1 MRILLTNDDGI
12 SSKGLQVLKE
22 ELERSRPE
30 ADIWIVAP
38 DGQRSG
44 QSHSITMKDPIRS
57 RRIAHQQYHSSG
69 SPADCVTTALMGL
82 MEAPPD
88 LIISGI
94 NYGPNLGTD
103 LTYSGTAAAARQGTY
118 KGIPSVAVSLVS
130 TSPPYEFRPLARMV
144 SKNLERFIELWDER
158 HFININGPG
167 HDSGEVRVTHP
178 CRRVYHDRLE
188 SFESPGGDQYWFLT
202 GYPDESFVDPGS
214 DLEAI
219 LSGSISI
226 SPIHVHPAN
235 ISIDERYKNADF
247 QV

>member
-118 KGIPSVAVSLVS
+118 KGI
-130 TSPPYEFRPLARMV
+130 
-144 SKNLERFIELWDER
+144 K
-158 HFININGPG
+158 
-167 HDSGEVRVTHP
+167 RVL
-178 CRRVYHDRLE
+178 RWR
-188 SFESPGGDQYWFLT
+188 
-202 GYPDESFVDPGS
+202 
-214 DLEAI
+214 
-219 LSGSISI
+219 
-226 SPIHVHPAN
+226 
-235 ISIDERYKNADF
+235 
-247 QV
+247 